1 MVSLTQKVISGDF
14 IALSGLKFH
23 RYIYLWEVVP
33 PITPLA
39 EAAPYFCQHSLLVV
53 ELLPQRPRA
62 RISSS
67 ESKHKTKLN
76 LSEAVQIKKKTKP
89 TPKLAMY

>member
-1 MVSLTQKVISGDF
+1 MILLSYQ
-14 IALSGLKFH
+14 ALNSIDILICEK
-23 RYIYLWEVVP
+23 LCP

-53 ELLPQRPRA
+53 EFLPQRPRA

-76 LSEAVQIKKKTKP
+76 LSEAVQIKKKKP
-89 TPKLAMY
+89 PTTPKLAMY